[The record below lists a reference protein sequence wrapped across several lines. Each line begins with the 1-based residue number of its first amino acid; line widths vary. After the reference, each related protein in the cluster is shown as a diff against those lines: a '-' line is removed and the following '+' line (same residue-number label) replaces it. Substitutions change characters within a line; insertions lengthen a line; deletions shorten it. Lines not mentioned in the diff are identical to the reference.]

1 MYFIRTPDWLSACF
15 PNFLCHGNRD
25 SDVIYLTFDDG
36 PIPKVTPWVLDI
48 LAAHQAK
55 ATFFCVGDNVRKYPS
70 IYQRIVAEQH
80 RVGNHTFHHLDAWT
94 TKKEVY
100 LKNVQ
105 QANRQIDS
113 QLFRPPYGHLTWST
127 AQALKRTHQ
136 IVLWDVLSGD
146 FDEQISD
153 EQCWLN
159 VRRHARAGSL
169 VVFHDSLKAEE
180 RLRYALPRTL
190 AHFGELGY
198 RFEAISS

>member
-1 MYFIRTPDWLSACF
+1 
-15 PNFLCHGNRD
+15 
-25 SDVIYLTFDDG
+25 
-36 PIPKVTPWVLDI
+36 
-48 LAAHQAK
+48 
-55 ATFFCVGDNVRKYPS
+55 
-70 IYQRIVAEQH
+70 
-80 RVGNHTFHHLDAWT
+80 
-94 TKKEVY
+94 
-100 LKNVQ
+100 
-105 QANRQIDS
+105 
-113 QLFRPPYGHLTWST
+113 
-127 AQALKRTHQ
+127 
-136 IVLWDVLSGD
+136 LWDVLSGD